1 MSENNYFVE
10 GKTGLWEVVIGLEVH
25 AQITSHAKLFSGASA
40 EFGADPNTHVDYL
53 DAGLPGILP
62 VINQRCV
69 DQAIKTGLGLHGDVQ
84 PISVFDR
91 KNYFYADLPLG
102 YQISQFEKPIVL
114 GGYIDINLEDGTPKR
129 INITRL
135 HMEQDAGKSTHDLH
149 PSLSYIDLNR
159 AGVALMEIVSEP
171 EIRSP
176 HEAQAYVKKLRTI
189 VRYLGTCDGNMEQ
202 GSMRV
207 DANVSLHKPGTPFG
221 TRAEIKN
228 VNSVRFLGQAIE
240 FEIQRQLEILESG
253 GEVVQETRLFD
264 PSKGETRSMRSKED
278 AHDYRYFPDPDLKPL
293 VLTADRI
300 ATVKATMPELP
311 DAKKER
317 FMADYALSAYDADI
331 LVAEIGTAAYYES
344 VVKASVAS
352 KKASKPVHESEQE
365 SKDSRN
371 AVDTCSMSTE
381 NSAER
386 RTQDVKWDGG
396 AAAKT
401 IANWLIVEVFGAM
414 NREGVTLDA
423 LSFKPEHLA
432 KLVDLIMD
440 GTISGK
446 IAKDIFAK
454 MWESGKAPD
463 ALVEELG
470 LKQISDTSV
479 IEKVVDDIIAANM
492 DKVEAYKGGKVQL
505 FGFFVGS
512 VMKALE
518 GKANPGMVNEF
529 LKKKIG

>member
-1 MSENNYFVE
+1 MSENTYFVE

-25 AQITSHAKLFSGASA
+25 AQITSKAKLFSGASA

-53 DAGLPGILP
+53 DAGLPGMLP

-69 DQAIKTGLGLHGDVQ
+69 DQAIKTGLGIHGQVQ

-102 YQISQFEKPIVL
+102 YQISQFERPIVL

-129 INITRL
+129 INVTRL

-228 VNSVRFLGQAIE
+228 VNSIRFLGQAIE
-240 FEIQRQLEILESG
+240 YEIQRQLEILESG
-253 GEVVQETRLFD
+253 GEVMQETRLFD

-300 ATVKATMPELP
+300 ATIKATMPELP

-317 FMADYALSAYDADI
+317 FMADYSLSPYDADI
-331 LVAEIGTAAYYES
+331 LVAEIETAAYYES
-344 VVKASVAS
+344 VVKASTAT
-352 KKASKPVHESEQE
+352 
-365 SKDSRN
+365 
-371 AVDTCSMSTE
+371 DT
-381 NSAER
+381 
-386 RTQDVKWDGG
+386 K

-401 IANWLIVEVFGAM
+401 MANWLIVEVFGAM
-414 NREGVTLDA
+414 NRESRALDA
-423 LSFKPEHLA
+423 LPFTPAHLA

-529 LKKKIG
+529 LKKKLG